1 MLCSALVAGS
11 HVMHP
16 IRRRWT
22 TDVALRCIEM
32 KRFFLDR
39 NILPTLRDS
48 IRRTRSRCPARGVIE
63 LPRYIAIYSLL
74 DSIRVFAQFA
84 YRIVPHDKDIAVLWD
99 ARCTYLGVFCA
110 LEWPLSPTGHYM
122 TNHFIQF
129 VQKDG
134 SAHHA
139 LQEGTEHHHTDDR
152 HDLDTTVGRGV
163 AWNTDGRTGF
173 QQMLDQQEVRRLLVR
188 MGYGPEDAYPL
199 FVYDGAMLPE
209 AFPFT
214 PPRLMPDE

>member
-16 IRRRWT
+16 IRHRWT

-39 NILPTLRDS
+39 NIIANIARLYPTDTIEVPREEG
-48 IRRTRSRCPARGVIE
+48 GVIE

-74 DSIRVFAQFA
+74 DSIPVFAQFA

-139 LQEGTEHHHTDDR
+139 LQEGTEHHHTDDW

-199 FVYDGAMLPE
+199 FVYDGAI
-209 AFPFT
+209 
-214 PPRLMPDE
+214 DE